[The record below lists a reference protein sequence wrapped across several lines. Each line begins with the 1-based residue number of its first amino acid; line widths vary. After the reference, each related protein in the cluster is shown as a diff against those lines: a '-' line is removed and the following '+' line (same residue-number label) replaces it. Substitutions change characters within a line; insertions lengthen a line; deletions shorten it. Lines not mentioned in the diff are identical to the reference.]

1 MRESRRLLSA
11 DQSVGGGYPEARSFA
26 RAVAAVVAGG
36 EGSPDLRVLETVLDA
51 LDVLVYVSDMHTHE
65 VLFVSRHGIDIWGAP
80 EGRRCF
86 EYLQAQQASPCAFC
100 TNDRLVDADGKPTG
114 VLVWEFQNTVTQ
126 RWYQCHDQAIPWIDG
141 RIVRIEAAIDITD
154 RKHAE
159 AALREA
165 RQQAEALAR
174 IDPLT
179 AVPNRR
185 AFYERMAR
193 ALDGPRRAHSSI
205 CLAMVDVDHFKRF
218 NDTHGHVFGDEVLV
232 SLCRYFNAHLR
243 PSDEVF
249 RFGGEEFVV
258 VLPDTDAEGALRLAD
273 RLREGIA
280 RMPLRHDGRV
290 EHVTCSIGI
299 AAWAGDADIDAWLAR
314 ADRAMYAAKAAGRNC
329 CVLQDHDAGAG
340 VVASPAVK

>member
-1 MRESRRLLSA
+1 MPELRDLPVVDA
-11 DQSVGGGYPEARSFA
+11 PEAIQPA
-26 RAVAAVVAGG
+26 VGEAVAGAVAAAAATGAGAF
-36 EGSPDLRVLETVLDA
+36 ELRVLETVLNA
-51 LDVLVYVSDMHTHE
+51 LDVLVYVSDMQTHE
-65 VLFVSRHGIDIWGAP
+65 LLFVSRYGIDTWGAP
-80 EGRRCF
+80 GGRRCF
-86 EYLQAQQASPCAFC
+86 EYLQAQQGSPCAFC
-100 TNDRLVDADGKPTG
+100 TNDRLIDAEGKSTG
-114 VLVWEFQNTVTQ
+114 VLIWEFQNTVTQ

-141 RIVRIEAAIDITD
+141 RMVRMEAAIDITD
-154 RKHAE
+154 RKLAE

-193 ALDGPRRAHSSI
+193 VFDSLRREPSPI

-232 SLCRYFNAHLR
+232 SLCRYFTAHLR
-243 PSDEVF
+243 PDDEAF
-249 RFGGEEFVV
+249 RFGGEEFVIL
-258 VLPDTDAEGALRLAD
+258 LPDTDAAGALRLAE

-280 RMPLRHDGRV
+280 QMPLRHAGRV

-299 AAWAGDADIDAWLAR
+299 AAYAGDTDVDAWLGR
-314 ADRAMYAAKAAGRNC
+314 ADEAMYAAKASGRNC
-329 CVLQDHDAGAG
+329 CVVLDERAG
-340 VVASPAVK
+340 